1 MRTPLNLVTISE
13 SPKNKIYGFARVSKV
28 IFLSHRFCKIRSGQ
42 FSFWILL
49 QHQFFTFQKYVPPYK
64 NCILFF
70 FFGWDHFNNLTFDC
84 LNRQVCLFGCI
95 CNVQH
100 SGFVL
105 VSFVRVFNRTF
116 YTNCPLTCNA
126 TEIIA
131 TSVQQRY
138 YVAMFCFRVCE
149 NFILTLDGNY
159 KKQGC
164 QVVERT

>member
-1 MRTPLNLVTISE
+1 MRAPLNLVTISE

-28 IFLSHRFCKIRSGQ
+28 IFLSHLFRKIRSGQ
-42 FSFWILL
+42 SSFWILL

-116 YTNCPLTCNA
+116 YTNCPFTCNA

-131 TSVQQRY
+131 TYSRDITWPCSVS
-138 YVAMFCFRVCE
+138 VSAK
-149 NFILTLDGNY
+149 ILTLDGNY